1 MKILRFIP
9 IFGLGIV
16 VGVLGKYMDSSLD
29 VILLA
34 IGLCLIIGPLLGP
47 LYRS

>member
-1 MKILRFIP
+1 MKILRFLP

-16 VGVLGKYMDSSLD
+16 IGVLSKYMDSSLD
-29 VILLA
+29 VIFLA
-34 IGLCLIIGPLLGP
+34 IGLGLIIGPLLGP